1 MNFTFFLLFFG
12 SSASLLQKTQF
23 LTKNQ
28 NWDLKF
34 KIGYPI
40 HYIIHFNYFSGMF
53 LLIFWIKKKGGK
65 KQRTSKGGKK
75 DEKKEKEKETN
86 SLPLM
91 RTHLIYKTTIDTDIT
106 SKNLLT
112 HIKSRK
118 M

>member
-40 HYIIHFNYFSGMF
+40 HYIIHFNYFSSMF
-53 LLIFWIKKKGGK
+53 LLIFWIKKKVVK
-65 KQRTSKGGKK
+65 NKGHQKE
-75 DEKKEKEKETN
+75 EKKTRKKKKKKK
-86 SLPLM
+86 
-91 RTHLIYKTTIDTDIT
+91 RTPFH
-106 SKNLLT
+106 
-112 HIKSRK
+112 
-118 M
+118 

>member
-1 MNFTFFLLFFG
+1 
-12 SSASLLQKTQF
+12 
-23 LTKNQ
+23 
-28 NWDLKF
+28 
-34 KIGYPI
+34 
-40 HYIIHFNYFSGMF
+40 MF